1 MYMHKLIFLPLDIS
15 IGTYGGGGVA
25 TYAAGDDSTT
35 IISTFVSVFTSMFNV
50 ITENPALLAILCVA
64 VGAPILG
71 VVISLFKGR

>member
-15 IGTYGGGGVA
+15 IGTYGGGG
-25 TYAAGDDSTT
+25 
-35 IISTFVSVFTSMFNV
+35 ISAQAEGGSSIVETFVSVFTSMFNV
-50 ITENPALLAILCVA
+50 ITENPALLMILCIA

>member
-1 MYMHKLIFLPLDIS
+1 MYMYKFFLLPLDIS

-25 TYAAGDDSTT
+25 RAASDGGSS
-35 IISTFVSVFTSMFNV
+35 IIETFVSVFTSMFNV

>member
-1 MYMHKLIFLPLDIS
+1 MHRFVLLPLDIA
-15 IGTYGGGGVA
+15 IGSYGGGGVA
-25 TYAAGDDSTT
+25 TYAAGDGTG
-35 IISTFVSVFTSMFNV
+35 IIETFVSVFTSMFNV